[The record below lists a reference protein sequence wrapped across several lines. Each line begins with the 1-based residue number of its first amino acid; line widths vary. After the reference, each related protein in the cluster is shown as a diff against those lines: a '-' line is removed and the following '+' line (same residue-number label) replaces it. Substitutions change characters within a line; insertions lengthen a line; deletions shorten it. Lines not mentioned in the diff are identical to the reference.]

1 MCFAGGAA
9 TPPAFSPASRGAK
22 NGGEKPRFMQL
33 ERYMKKTLTL
43 TTALGLLASPV
54 LADVNLLSWGGAY
67 GNSHLEAYVK
77 PFEAETGIKVHM
89 SDADN
94 PATPIKA
101 MVEAGNVS
109 VDVASVEYADAVRL
123 CDEGLLE
130 EIDASILLAAADGTS
145 PEDDFIDGAITECFV
160 ATDVYSMVQVYDDS
174 KFPDAKPASPA
185 DFFDTEAF
193 PGKRTMRKGAKFN
206 LEFALMADGVPAE
219 EVYEVLGTPE
229 GVDRAFA
236 KLDTIKSDVIWWEA
250 GAQPPQLLADGEV
263 SMAYAFNG
271 RIFDAAYSESK
282 PFVIVWDGQIYEMEG
297 WVIPKGAPNI
307 DDTLKFISWTTSSAP
322 QARAAEFISYGP
334 PRRSA
339 AALVGNIEGSDV
351 PMGPN
356 LPTYEANMAN
366 ALGSNLEFWVDHDSE
381 LNERFNSWLAN

>member
-1 MCFAGGAA
+1 M
-9 TPPAFSPASRGAK
+9 K
-22 NGGEKPRFMQL
+22 RF
-33 ERYMKKTLTL
+33 LTL

-54 LADVNLLSWGGAY
+54 MADVNLLSWGGAY
-67 GNSHLEAYVK
+67 GNSHLQAYAK
-77 PFEAETGIKVHM
+77 PFEAESGKKVNIA
-89 SDADN
+89 DADN

-109 VDVASVEYADAVRL
+109 ADVASVEYADAVRL

-130 EIDASILLAAADGTS
+130 PLDAAILSPAPDGTAAT
-145 PEDDFIDGAITECFV
+145 EDFIEGAITDCFV
-160 ATDVYSMVQVYDDS
+160 GTDVYSMVLAFDES

-206 LEFALMADGVPAE
+206 LEFALMADGVPAG
-219 EVYEVLGTPE
+219 EVYDVLATPE

-236 KLDTIKSDVIWWEA
+236 KLDTIKNDVIWWEA

-263 SMAYAFNG
+263 TMAYAFNG
-271 RIFDAAYSESK
+271 RIFDAAQGEGK
-282 PFVIVWDGQIYEMEG
+282 PFKIVWDGQIYEMEG
-297 WVIPKGAPNI
+297 WVIPKGAPNLE
-307 DDTLKFISWTTSSAP
+307 DAKAFITFSTATP
-322 QARAAEFISYGP
+322 NQARAAEFISYGP

-339 AALVGNIEGSDV
+339 SAAVGNIEGTEV

-356 LPTYEANMAN
+356 LPTYEENMTN
-366 ALGSNLEFWVDHDSE
+366 ALGSNLDFWVDHDAE
-381 LNERFNSWLAN
+381 LNERFNSWLAG

>member
-1 MCFAGGAA
+1 
-9 TPPAFSPASRGAK
+9 
-22 NGGEKPRFMQL
+22 
-33 ERYMKKTLTL
+33 MKRTLAL
-43 TTALGLLASPV
+43 STAIGLLAMPAF
-54 LADVNLLSWGGAY
+54 ADVNLLSWGGAY
-67 GNSHLEAYVK
+67 GNSHVEAYAK
-77 PFEAETGIKVHM
+77 PFEAETGIRVNVA
-89 SDADN
+89 DADN

-101 MVEAGNVS
+101 MVESGNVS

-130 EIDASILLAAADGTS
+130 TIDASILLPAEDGTS
-145 PEDDFIDGAITECFV
+145 AEDDFIDGAITECFV

-174 KFPDAKPASPA
+174 KFPDAKPTAPA
-185 DFFDTEAF
+185 DFFDVVTY
-193 PGKRTMRKGAKFN
+193 PGKRTMRRGAKFN

-219 EVYEVLGTPE
+219 EVYSVLATPE

-263 SMAYAFNG
+263 TMAYAFNG
-271 RIFDAAYSESK
+271 RIFNAAHGDNK
-282 PFVIVWDGQIYEMEG
+282 PFIIVWDGQIYEMEG

-307 DDTLKFISWTTSSAP
+307 DETLQFIAWTTGSAP

-334 PRRSA
+334 PRASA
-339 AALVGNIEGSDV
+339 AALVGNIEGTDV

-356 LPTYEANMAN
+356 LPTFADNLTN
-366 ALGSNLEFWVDHDSE
+366 ALGSDLDFWVDHDSE
-381 LNERFNSWLAN
+381 LNERFNSWVAN

>member
-1 MCFAGGAA
+1 
-9 TPPAFSPASRGAK
+9 
-22 NGGEKPRFMQL
+22 
-33 ERYMKKTLTL
+33 MKKMLAL
-43 TTALGLLASPV
+43 STALGMIASPV
-54 LADVNLLSWGGAY
+54 LADLNVLSWGGAY
-67 GNSHLEAYVK
+67 GNSHLEAYAK
-77 PFEAETGIKVHM
+77 PFEAETGIKVTM

-130 EIDASILLAAADGTS
+130 EIDPAILVAAEDGT
-145 PEDDFIDGAITECFV
+145 PAADDFIEGAVTECFV
-160 ATDVYSMVQVYDDS
+160 ATDVYSMVLAYDAS
-174 KFPDAKPASPA
+174 KFPDAKPATPA
-185 DFFDTEAF
+185 DFFDLEKF

-206 LEFALMADGVPAE
+206 LELALMADGVPAA

-236 KLDTIKSDVIWWEA
+236 KLDSIKDEVIWWEA

-263 SMAYAFNG
+263 VMAYAFNG
-271 RIFDAAYSESK
+271 RIFSAAQGEGK
-282 PFVIVWDGQIYEMEG
+282 PFEIIWDGQIYEMEG
-297 WVIPKGAPNI
+297 WVIPKGAQN
-307 DDTLKFISWTTSSAP
+307 LEEAKQFVAWTTSPAP

-334 PRRSA
+334 PRQSA
-339 AALVGNIEGSDV
+339 AAMVGNIEGTDQ

-356 LPTYEANMAN
+356 LPTTEANMTN
-366 ALGSNLEFWVDHDSE
+366 ALGSDLDFWVDRDAE
-381 LNERFNSWLAN
+381 LNERFNSWLAS